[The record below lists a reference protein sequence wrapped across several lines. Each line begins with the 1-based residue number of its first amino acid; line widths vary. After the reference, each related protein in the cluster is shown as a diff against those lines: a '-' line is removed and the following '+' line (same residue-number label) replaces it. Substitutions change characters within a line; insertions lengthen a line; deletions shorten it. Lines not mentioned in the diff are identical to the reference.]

1 MSVTYLL
8 VALVFYYLSL
18 TNQTLSIFVVI
29 SILLRHHRTFSFFFC
44 LFFSGQGSLGNYK
57 SIKAW
62 PGLCNLCGISFLFFF
77 F

>member
-29 SILLRHHRTFSFFFC
+29 SVLLRHHRTFSF
-44 LFFSGQGSLGNYK
+44 SL
-57 SIKAW
+57 
-62 PGLCNLCGISFLFFF
+62 SFLFWAGQPRQLQKHQGLAWPV
-77 F
+77 

>member
-29 SILLRHHRTFSFFFC
+29 SVLLRRHRTFSF
-44 LFFSGQGSLGNYK
+44 SL
-57 SIKAW
+57 
-62 PGLCNLCGISFLFFF
+62 SFLFWAGQLRQLQKHQGLAWPV
-77 F
+77 